1 MSGNS
6 LLRAAWRMN
15 KTVPVL
21 LLLLLLIDLGAWAGL
36 RFRLEPRVQALE
48 QSYLQRQEEV
58 RRLQKEGRAPRQEED
73 GLILAEQD
81 LATFRQAIPHR
92 AELSGLLGELFTLAD
107 EAGLRI
113 DQVGYDPQALE
124 GRPFLRYSLGFSV
137 SGSYLQVKRF
147 VHALEES
154 PRLIAL
160 ESLTLSGT
168 DDPDAGDVTLNIKL
182 STLFRTEEP

>member
-1 MSGNS
+1 MTGNS

-21 LLLLLLIDLGAWAGL
+21 LLLLLFVDMGAWAGL
-36 RFRLEPRVQALE
+36 RFRMTPRLETLE
-48 QSYLQRQEEV
+48 QTYLQRQEEV

-73 GLILAEQD
+73 SLILAEED
-81 LATFRQAIPHR
+81 LASFWQAIPHR

-113 DQVGYDPQALE
+113 DQVGYDPQAVE
-124 GRPFLRYSLGFSV
+124 GRRLLRYSLGFSV

-168 DDPDAGDVTLNIKL
+168 DDEDTGDVTLNIKL

>member
-1 MSGNS
+1 MTGNS

-21 LLLLLLIDLGAWAGL
+21 LLLLLFVDMGAWAGL
-36 RFRLEPRVQALE
+36 RFRMTPRLETLE
-48 QSYLQRQEEV
+48 QTYLQRQEEV

-73 GLILAEQD
+73 SLVLAEED
-81 LATFRQAIPHR
+81 LASFWQAIPHR

-113 DQVGYDPQALE
+113 DQVGYDPQAVE
-124 GRPFLRYSLGFSV
+124 GRRLLRYSLGFSV

-168 DDPDAGDVTLNIKL
+168 DDEDTGDVTLNIKL

>member
-1 MSGNS
+1 MTGKS

-21 LLLLLLIDLGAWAGL
+21 LLLLLLVDMGAWAGL
-36 RFRLEPRVQALE
+36 RFRMTPRLETLE
-48 QSYLQRQEEV
+48 QTYLQRQEEV

-73 GLILAEQD
+73 SLILAEED
-81 LATFRQAIPHR
+81 LASFWQAIPHR

-113 DQVGYDPQALE
+113 DQVGYDPQAVE
-124 GRPFLRYSLGFSV
+124 GRRLLRYSLGFSV

-168 DDPDAGDVTLNIKL
+168 DDEDTGDVTLNIKL

>member
-1 MSGNS
+1 MTGNS

-36 RFRLEPRVQALE
+36 RLRLEPRLQALE
-48 QSYLQRQEEV
+48 QTYLQRQEEV
-58 RRLQKEGRAPRQEED
+58 RRQQKEGRAPRPEED

-81 LATFRQAIPHR
+81 LATFRQAIPPR

-113 DQVGYDPQALE
+113 DQIGYDPQALE
-124 GRPFLRYSLGFSV
+124 GRPFLRYSLRFSV

-168 DDPDAGDVTLNIKL
+168 DDPDRGDVTLNIKL